1 MKILFTI
8 ITIIVIAGCGSNAS
22 VEFGMNDESLKDGVA
37 GDLRMRVLSIE
48 LPDAGDYVTVWE
60 GIEYVQVELEEDDF
74 VSITNGYEG
83 IEPKTYA
90 NVRVTVDSLTHIQQT
105 SSVLLIDTAFSFVAE
120 AFTPIV
126 ISDDIDYRLVV
137 VIAAEHWFDDTLV
150 SIIPG
155 RQPFEN
161 AALRIFYE

>member
-1 MKILFTI
+1 MRNFLTLMAVVM
-8 ITIIVIAGCGSNAS
+8 IVSCGSNAS
-22 VEFGMNDESLKDGVA
+22 VEFGLNDETLKDGAA

-60 GIEYVQVELEEDDF
+60 GIEYAQVELQEDNF
-74 VSITNGYEG
+74 VSITNGYVG

-90 NVRVTVDSLTHIQQT
+90 NARVTVDSLTHIQQT
-105 SSVLLIDTAFSFVAE
+105 SSVLLIDTAVTFVAQ

-126 ISDDIDYRLVV
+126 INDDIEYRLVV

-150 SIIPG
+150 AIIPG
-155 RQPFEN
+155 REPFES

>member
-1 MKILFTI
+1 M
-8 ITIIVIAGCGSNAS
+8 VGCGSNAS

-37 GDLRMRVLSIE
+37 GDLRMRVLSVE